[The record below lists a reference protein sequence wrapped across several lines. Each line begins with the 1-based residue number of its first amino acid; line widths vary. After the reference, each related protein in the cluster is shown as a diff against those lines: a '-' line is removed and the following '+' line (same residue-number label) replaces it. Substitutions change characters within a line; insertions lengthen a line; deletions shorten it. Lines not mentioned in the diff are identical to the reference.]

1 MDWKPEINEL
11 YEKVTSQVPEAFRD
25 AVKPMLRQAAEKA
38 AILRNSAYVSE
49 DDLLS
54 SLFDITPEAF
64 KPTVVSDLEN
74 LGIATGKYIELSE
87 IRKDYSRT
95 WDEISG
101 AFLPGVYHF
110 TMFLTDRCNQKCMH
124 CAAEN
129 PIHRPELST
138 EQWIQIIEN
147 VEQTL
152 RKRGRRGCYIW
163 FGGDPT
169 LRKDLKDLIKYCGEK
184 GYYQAVST
192 NGMLF
197 TEELAKLCAE
207 VKMSHVFIS
216 FDSVYPER
224 AAKIRGVPKAYEAAE
239 KAIKLALK
247 YGHFVICT
255 ATVQKTNFDEL
266 DEIKQLMESWG
277 VIPYFRAVI
286 KQRSAAVNWDEIGLS
301 HEEYK
306 KFYEFKYKHVVEA
319 IRKGEGSSL
328 NKFYTYDMVPF
339 MECPIN
345 IKELTAL
352 EWGVGCQACRSVS
365 GIDINGDFFPC
376 DYPSEL
382 TLGNVL
388 KQPFDEIM
396 ESQLF
401 KDIRDR
407 KRIGKCASCHHLEL
421 CGGGCRV
428 HAECETGDF
437 FESFPYCWHEMD
449 HKHEEIAEVPKEKEI
464 PASK

>member
-1 MDWKPEINEL
+1 LDWKPEINEL
-11 YEKVTSQVPEAFRD
+11 YEKVTSKVPEAFRD
-25 AVKPMLRQAAEKA
+25 SVKPMLRQAAEKA
-38 AILRNSAYVSE
+38 AIVRNSAYVSK

-64 KPTVVSDLEN
+64 KPTVVQDLED
-74 LGIATGKYIELSE
+74 LGIDSSRYIKLSDV
-87 IRKDYSRT
+87 RKEFSRT
-95 WDEISG
+95 WDEIGG
-101 AFLPGVYHF
+101 AFLPGVFHF
-110 TMFLTDRCNQKCMH
+110 TMYLTDRCNQKCLH
-124 CAAEN
+124 CAAEAKT
-129 PIHRPELST
+129 HRPELST

-192 NGMLF
+192 NGILF
-197 TEELAKLCAE
+197 DEELARLCAE

-216 FDSVYPER
+216 FDTVYPER
-224 AAKIRGVPKAYEAAE
+224 AAIIRGVPKAYEAAK
-239 KAIKLALK
+239 KAIDLSLK
-247 YGHFVICT
+247 YGNFTIIT
-255 ATVQKTNFDEL
+255 ATVQKMNIDEL
-266 DEIKQLMESWG
+266 EEIKDTMDEWG

-286 KQRSAAVNWDEIGLS
+286 KQRNAATNWDQIGLNDD
-301 HEEYK
+301 EYR
-306 KFYEFKYKHVVEA
+306 KFYDFKYGIVTDTIKRGDAV
-319 IRKGEGSSL
+319 SL
-328 NKFYTYDMVPF
+328 NKFATYDMVPF

-345 IKELTAL
+345 DKERTSL

-382 TLGNVL
+382 KLGNVL
-388 KQPFDEIM
+388 EQDFGEIM
-396 ESQLF
+396 DSKLF

-407 KRIGKCASCHHLEL
+407 VRTGKCASCHHLEM

-437 FESFPYCWHEMD
+437 FASFPYCWHEMD
-449 HKHEEIAEVPKEKEI
+449 HEHEENIDAPKKQKVI
-464 PASK
+464 LPK